1 MNKDTV
7 RRPRGAPFFSCQMEI
22 NIETIVE
29 QVIAEKQSKGK
40 APADCNLHDIF
51 RSIEDDIKK
60 EMRQLIVSGKYQG
73 AITINKVPVLR
84 RKE

>member
-1 MNKDTV
+1 M

-29 QVIAEKQSKGK
+29 QVIAEKESKRK

-84 RKE
+84 RKEK